1 MTGAIRISI
10 AIVVLIWIYAF
21 MMAKDEKAL
30 AIEARQTAISKA
42 LSKLDYVEAANIRE
56 CMAKFATTENVSAII
71 NGQVLECRTKRG
83 YLMGSI

>member
-1 MTGAIRISI
+1 MNGAIRVSV
-10 AIVVLIWIYAF
+10 ALITLLAIYAYVQG
-21 MMAKDEKAL
+21 KDEKAL
-30 AIEARQTAISKA
+30 AIDARQTAISKA

-56 CMAKFATTENVSAII
+56 CVAKFATTENVSASI